1 VNIVLR
7 VVLFETFREH
17 NAETVFSS
25 MKTIMVHVLEES
37 ENISLDILSPLLDC
51 LNKKNEVAISKFN
64 VIIFNRLLN

>member
-1 VNIVLR
+1 MVLR

-17 NAETVFSS
+17 HPENVFSS

-37 ENISLDILSPLLDC
+37 DNISLDLLSPILDS
-51 LNKKNEVAISKFN
+51 LNKKNEVAIWKFN

>member
-1 VNIVLR
+1 MVLR

-17 NAETVFSS
+17 HQENVFSS

-37 ENISLDILSPLLDC
+37 DNISLDLLSPILDS
-51 LNKKNEVAISKFN
+51 LNKKNEVAIWKFN